1 MSAGLITEI
10 HRRVEAANRGENSRV
25 IARLS
30 SGWAVMGDSQF
41 LRGYCLLL
49 PDPVVPSLND
59 LSLPARARF
68 LEDLTA
74 LGDAVIRVCTPRR
87 LNYEILGNLEPAL
100 HAHIFP
106 RYESE
111 PADLR
116 TKPVWLY
123 PSTVWTDPALA
134 FDPARHADLQ
144 RGLRTELSKS
154 DLSRPTP

>member
-1 MSAGLITEI
+1 MSASLITQI
-10 HRRVEAANRGENSRV
+10 HRRVEDANRGENPRV
-25 IARLS
+25 IARLP

-49 PDPVVPSLND
+49 PDPVVPALND
-59 LSLPARARF
+59 LTHDARARF
-68 LEDLTA
+68 LADLTL
-74 LGDAVIRVCTPRR
+74 LGDAVIRLCNPLR

-123 PSTVWTDPALA
+123 PPAVWTDPALA
-134 FDPARHADLQ
+134 FDPTRHADLLQ
-144 RGLRTELSKS
+144 SLRAALE
-154 DLSRPTP
+154 R